1 MIMILGLIV
10 VVAAM
15 MLVIF
20 FVLLSKR
27 SKEVTDIA
35 KSFEEYKNTT
45 QNELMQLR
53 TKEATFD
60 TLLEQEKQ
68 KNTELKENNSQ
79 RVNELKQELEVAR
92 VKVDSLIEEIKN
104 YKSENST
111 LATQLKEQN
120 IAMQDKLELL
130 QNSETKLKTEFE
142 NLANKIFEDNSQK
155 LNQKN
160 QESLTNVLNPVRE
173 QLKDFRSRVDT
184 IYEKDTA
191 GRVELKHELQNLK
204 ELNQKMSEEAHNLTT
219 ALKGDKKQ
227 QGNWGEMVLEKVLES
242 SGLRKGEEY
251 LREVTLKA
259 DENIKFRPDVI
270 IKLPENRDIIIDAKT
285 SLVAYDSFIGAE
297 TELEKTKHTN
307 EHINALKNHIDGLSI
322 KEYEK
327 LEGVNSLDFIFI
339 FVPIENALTLAL
351 SKNIPNF
358 DKNLYEYAFQ
368 KKIILVSPTTLLLAL
383 KVIEN
388 TWKYEKQA
396 KSITSIYSRAEEL
409 YKKFVGF
416 VDDLEK
422 VGKSIN
428 DATKSYDNAFSKLK
442 SGNGNLIGQAEK
454 LKVVSNIKPK
464 KELKSDLVELAL
476 DDDQ

>member
-1 MIMILGLIV
+1 MIIVSGLV
-10 VVAAM
+10 VVLCIVM
-15 MLVIF
+15 GIMFFLVLVKKAKEIGNINSSF
-20 FVLLSKR
+20 QKYKDIKQNEVFALQSKKSTLDILLSE
-27 SKEVTDIA
+27 S
-35 KSFEEYKNTT
+35 
-45 QNELMQLR
+45 
-53 TKEATFD
+53 
-60 TLLEQEKQ
+60 KQ
-68 KNTELKENNSQ
+68 KNIETKQDGIQRIDELKLD
-79 RVNELKQELEVAR
+79 LKQERE
-92 VKVDSLIEEIKN
+92 KNDNYIEEIKN
-104 YKSENST
+104 YKSQISMLETS
-111 LATQLKEQN
+111 LKEQN
-120 IAMQDKLELL
+120 ISMQDKMKIL
-130 QNSETKLKTEFE
+130 QDSETKLKVEFE
-142 NLANKIFEDNSQK
+142 NVANKIFENNSKRFDERNTQS
-155 LNQKN
+155 LNF
-160 QESLTNVLNPVRE
+160 VLNPMKE

-191 GRVELKHELQNLK
+191 GRIELKHELQTLK
-204 ELNQKMSEEAHNLTT
+204 ELNQKMSQEAHNLTT

-227 QGNWGEMVLEKVLES
+227 QGNWGEMVLKKVLES

-251 LREVTLKA
+251 LREVTLRA
-259 DENIKFRPDVI
+259 GENIKFRPDVI

-285 SLVAYDSFIGAE
+285 SLVAYDNYIGADN
-297 TELEKTKHTN
+297 ELEKTKYTN
-307 EHINALKNHIDGLSI
+307 EHINALKNHIDGLSL

-396 KSITSIYSRAEEL
+396 KSITAIYSRAEEL

-422 VGKSIN
+422 VGKSIG
-428 DATKSYDNAFSKLK
+428 DASKSYDNAFSKLK
-442 SGNGNLIGQAEK
+442 SGNGNLIGQVEK
-454 LKVVSNIKPK
+454 LKIVSNIQPK
-464 KELKSDLVELAL
+464 KVVDERLVESAL
-476 DDDQ
+476 ELE

>member
-1 MIMILGLIV
+1 VVLGVLGF
-10 VVAAM
+10 
-15 MLVIF
+15 LVS
-20 FVLLSKR
+20 VKKSKQVESIR
-27 SKEVTDIA
+27 N
-35 KSFEEYKNTT
+35 SFEEYKNTT

-53 TKEATFD
+53 SKEATFD
-60 TLLEQEKQ
+60 TLLDQEKQ
-68 KNTELKENNSQ
+68 KNAELKEDKSQ
-79 RVNELKQELEVAR
+79 RIDELKQELITSR
-92 VKVDSLIEEIKN
+92 SKVDNLIEEIKN
-104 YKSENST
+104 YKSENSK
-111 LATQLKEQN
+111 LDTQLKEQN

-130 QNSETKLKTEFE
+130 QNSEAKLKTEFE
-142 NLANKIFEDNSQK
+142 NLATKIFEDNSQK

-160 QESLTNVLNPVRE
+160 QESLSNVLNPVRE

-191 GRVELKHELQNLK
+191 GRIELKHELQTLK

-251 LREVTLKA
+251 LREFTLKA

-285 SLVAYDSFIGAE
+285 SLVAYDNYIGAD
-297 TELEKTKHTN
+297 TELEKSKYTN
-307 EHINALKNHIDGLSI
+307 EHINALKNHIDGLSL

-327 LEGVNSLDFIFI
+327 LDGVNSLDFIFI

-351 SKNIPNF
+351 SKNIPNY

-396 KSITSIYSRAEEL
+396 KSISAIYSRAEEL

-442 SGNGNLIGQAEK
+442 SGNGNLIGQVEK

-464 KELKSDLVELAL
+464 KELNSGLVELAV
-476 DDDQ
+476 DE

>member
-1 MIMILGLIV
+1 MIIIVGLIFV
-10 VVAAM
+10 VVVLATVFLM
-15 MLVIF
+15 ML
-20 FVLLSKR
+20 SKKT
-27 SKEVTDIA
+27 KEVQNIT

-53 TKEATFD
+53 SKEVTFD

-68 KNTELKENNSQ
+68 KNIELKEDKAQ
-79 RVNELKQELEVAR
+79 RIEELKQELSLAR
-92 VKVDSLIEEIKN
+92 SKVDNFIEEIKN
-104 YKSENST
+104 YKSENSK
-111 LATQLKEQN
+111 LETQLKEQN

-130 QNSETKLKTEFE
+130 QNSEAKLKTEFE
-142 NLANKIFEDNSQK
+142 NLANKIFESNSQK

-160 QESLTNVLNPVRE
+160 QESLSNVLNPVRE

-191 GRVELKHELQNLK
+191 GRVELKHELQTLK

-251 LREVTLKA
+251 LREFTLKA
-259 DENIKFRPDVI
+259 DENTKFRPDVI

-285 SLVAYDSFIGAE
+285 SLVAYDNFIGAE
-297 TELEKTKHTN
+297 TELEKTKYTN
-307 EHINALKNHIDGLSI
+307 EHINALKNHIDGLSL

-351 SKNIPNF
+351 SKNIPNY

-396 KSITSIYSRAEEL
+396 KSITAIYSRAEEL

-416 VDDLEK
+416 VEDLEK

-454 LKVVSNIKPK
+454 LKIVSNIKPK
-464 KELKSDLVELAL
+464 KEIKSDLVEIGLE
-476 DDDQ
+476 DDK

>member
-1 MIMILGLIV
+1 MIMLIGIIILCV
-10 VVAAM
+10 VLGVLGF
-15 MLVIF
+15 LVS
-20 FVLLSKR
+20 VKKSKQVESIR
-27 SKEVTDIA
+27 N
-35 KSFEEYKNTT
+35 SFEEYKNTT

-53 TKEATFD
+53 SKEATFD
-60 TLLEQEKQ
+60 TLLDQEKQ
-68 KNTELKENNSQ
+68 KNAELKEDKSQ
-79 RVNELKQELEVAR
+79 RIDELKQELITSR
-92 VKVDSLIEEIKN
+92 SKVDNLIEEIKN
-104 YKSENST
+104 YKSENSK
-111 LATQLKEQN
+111 LDTQLKEQN

-130 QNSETKLKTEFE
+130 QNSEAKLKTEFE
-142 NLANKIFEDNSQK
+142 NLATKIFEDNSQK

-160 QESLTNVLNPVRE
+160 QESLSNVLNPVRE

-191 GRVELKHELQNLK
+191 GRIELKHELQTLK

-251 LREVTLKA
+251 LREFTLKA

-285 SLVAYDSFIGAE
+285 SLVAYDNYIGAD
-297 TELEKTKHTN
+297 TELEKSKYTN
-307 EHINALKNHIDGLSI
+307 EHINALKNHIDGLSL

-327 LEGVNSLDFIFI
+327 LDGVNSLDFIFI

-351 SKNIPNF
+351 SKNIPNY

-396 KSITSIYSRAEEL
+396 KSISAIYSRAEEL

-442 SGNGNLIGQAEK
+442 SGNGNLIGQVEK

-464 KELKSDLVELAL
+464 KELNSGLVELAV
-476 DDDQ
+476 DE

>member
-1 MIMILGLIV
+1 MIIILGLVIV
-10 VVAAM
+10 AVV
-15 MLVIF
+15 MLGVFLMI
-20 FVLLSKR
+20 LSKKT
-27 SKEVTDIA
+27 KEVQNIA
-35 KSFEEYKNTT
+35 KSFDEYKNTT

-68 KNTELKENNSQ
+68 KNIDLKEDKAQ
-79 RVNELKQELEVAR
+79 RIDELKQELSIAR
-92 VKVDSLIEEIKN
+92 SKVDNLIEEIKN

-120 IAMQDKLELL
+120 IAMQDKFELL
-130 QNSETKLKTEFE
+130 QNSEAKLKTEFE

-160 QESLTNVLNPVRE
+160 QESLSNVLNPVRE

-191 GRVELKHELQNLK
+191 GRIELKHELQNLK

-251 LREVTLKA
+251 LREFTLKA
-259 DENIKFRPDVI
+259 DENTKFRPDVI

-285 SLVAYDSFIGAE
+285 SLVAYDNFIGAD
-297 TELEKTKHTN
+297 TEVEKTKYTN
-307 EHINALKNHIDGLSI
+307 EHINALKNHIDGLSL

-351 SKNIPNF
+351 SKNVPNL

-396 KSITSIYSRAEEL
+396 KSITVIYSRAEEL

-422 VGKSIN
+422 VGKSLG
-428 DATKSYDNAFSKLK
+428 DASKSYDNALSKLK

-454 LKVVSNIKPK
+454 LKLVSNIKPK
-464 KELKSDLVELAL
+464 KELKTEIVELAL
-476 DDDQ
+476 EE

>member
-1 MIMILGLIV
+1 MIMLIGIIILCV
-10 VVAAM
+10 VLGVLGF
-15 MLVIF
+15 LVS
-20 FVLLSKR
+20 VKKSKQVESIR
-27 SKEVTDIA
+27 N
-35 KSFEEYKNTT
+35 SFEEYKNTT

-53 TKEATFD
+53 SKEATFD

-68 KNTELKENNSQ
+68 KNAELKEDKSQ
-79 RVNELKQELEVAR
+79 RIDELKQELITSR
-92 VKVDSLIEEIKN
+92 SKVDNLIEEIKN
-104 YKSENST
+104 YKSENAK
-111 LATQLKEQN
+111 LDTQLKEQN

-130 QNSETKLKTEFE
+130 QNSEAKLKTEFE
-142 NLANKIFEDNSQK
+142 NLATKIFEDNSQK

-160 QESLTNVLNPVRE
+160 QESLSNVLNPVRE

-191 GRVELKHELQNLK
+191 GRIELKHELQTLK

-251 LREVTLKA
+251 LREFTLKA

-285 SLVAYDSFIGAE
+285 SLVAYDNYIGADN
-297 TELEKTKHTN
+297 ELEKIKYTN
-307 EHINALKNHIDGLSI
+307 EHINALKNHIDGLSL

-327 LEGVNSLDFIFI
+327 LDGVNSLDFIFI

-351 SKNIPNF
+351 SKNIPNY

-396 KSITSIYSRAEEL
+396 KSISAIYSRAEEL

-442 SGNGNLIGQAEK
+442 SGNGNLIGQVEK

-464 KELKSDLVELAL
+464 KELNSGLVELAV
-476 DDDQ
+476 DE

>member
-1 MIMILGLIV
+1 MIMLIGIIILCV
-10 VVAAM
+10 VLGVLGF
-15 MLVIF
+15 LVS
-20 FVLLSKR
+20 VKKSKQVESIR
-27 SKEVTDIA
+27 N
-35 KSFEEYKNTT
+35 SFEEYKNTT

-53 TKEATFD
+53 SKEATFD
-60 TLLEQEKQ
+60 TLIAQEQQ
-68 KNTELKENNSQ
+68 KNAELKEDKSQ
-79 RVNELKQELEVAR
+79 RIDELKQELITSR
-92 VKVDSLIEEIKN
+92 SKVDSLIEEIKN
-104 YKSENST
+104 YKSENSK
-111 LATQLKEQN
+111 LDTQLKEQN

-130 QNSETKLKTEFE
+130 QNSEAKLKTEFE
-142 NLANKIFEDNSQK
+142 NLATKIFEDNSQK

-160 QESLTNVLNPVRE
+160 QESLSNVLNPVRE
-173 QLKDFRSRVDT
+173 QLKDFRTRVDT

-191 GRVELKHELQNLK
+191 GRIELKHELQTLK

-251 LREVTLKA
+251 LREFTLKA

-285 SLVAYDSFIGAE
+285 SLVAYDNYIGAD
-297 TELEKTKHTN
+297 TELEKSKYTN
-307 EHINALKNHIDGLSI
+307 EHINALKNHIDGLSL

-327 LEGVNSLDFIFI
+327 LDGVNSLDFIFI

-351 SKNIPNF
+351 SKNIPNY

-396 KSITSIYSRAEEL
+396 KSISAIYSRAEEL

-442 SGNGNLIGQAEK
+442 SGNGNLIGQVEK

-464 KELKSDLVELAL
+464 KELNSGLVELAV
-476 DDDQ
+476 DE

>member
-1 MIMILGLIV
+1 MIIIVGLIFVVVVLATVFLMIL
-10 VVAAM
+10 
-15 MLVIF
+15 
-20 FVLLSKR
+20 SKKT
-27 SKEVTDIA
+27 KEVQNIT

-53 TKEATFD
+53 SKEVTFD

-68 KNTELKENNSQ
+68 KNIELKEDKAQ
-79 RVNELKQELEVAR
+79 RIEELKQELSLAR
-92 VKVDSLIEEIKN
+92 SKVDNFIEEIKN
-104 YKSENST
+104 YKSENSK
-111 LATQLKEQN
+111 LETQLKEQN

-130 QNSETKLKTEFE
+130 QNSEAKLKTEFE
-142 NLANKIFEDNSQK
+142 NLANKIFESNSQK

-160 QESLTNVLNPVRE
+160 QESLSNVLNPVRE

-191 GRVELKHELQNLK
+191 GRVELKHELQTLK

-251 LREVTLKA
+251 LREFTLKA
-259 DENIKFRPDVI
+259 DENTKFRPDVI

-285 SLVAYDSFIGAE
+285 SLVAYDNFIGAE
-297 TELEKTKHTN
+297 TELEKTKYTN
-307 EHINALKNHIDGLSI
+307 EHINALKNHIDGLSL

-351 SKNIPNF
+351 SKNIPNY

-396 KSITSIYSRAEEL
+396 KSITAIYSRAEEL

-416 VDDLEK
+416 VEDLEK

-454 LKVVSNIKPK
+454 LKIVSNIKPK
-464 KELKSDLVELAL
+464 KEIKSDLVEIGLE
-476 DDDQ
+476 DDK

>member
-1 MIMILGLIV
+1 MIMLIGIIILCV
-10 VVAAM
+10 VLGVLGF
-15 MLVIF
+15 LVS
-20 FVLLSKR
+20 VKKSKQVESIR
-27 SKEVTDIA
+27 N
-35 KSFEEYKNTT
+35 SFEEYKNTT

-53 TKEATFD
+53 SKEATFD
-60 TLLEQEKQ
+60 TLLDQEKQ
-68 KNTELKENNSQ
+68 KNAELKEDKSQ
-79 RVNELKQELEVAR
+79 SIDELKQELITSR
-92 VKVDSLIEEIKN
+92 SKVDNLIEEIKN
-104 YKSENST
+104 YKSENSK
-111 LATQLKEQN
+111 LDTQLKEQN

-130 QNSETKLKTEFE
+130 QNSEAKLKTEFE
-142 NLANKIFEDNSQK
+142 NLATKIFEDNSQK

-160 QESLTNVLNPVRE
+160 QESLSNVLNPVRE

-191 GRVELKHELQNLK
+191 GRIELKHELQTLK

-251 LREVTLKA
+251 LREFTLKA

-285 SLVAYDSFIGAE
+285 SLVAYDNYIGAD
-297 TELEKTKHTN
+297 TELEKSKYTN
-307 EHINALKNHIDGLSI
+307 EHINALKNHIDGLSL

-327 LEGVNSLDFIFI
+327 LDGVNSLDFIFI

-351 SKNIPNF
+351 SKNIPNY

-368 KKIILVSPTTLLLAL
+368 KKIILVIPTTLLLAL

-396 KSITSIYSRAEEL
+396 KSISAIYSRAEEL

-442 SGNGNLIGQAEK
+442 SGNGNLIGQVEK

-464 KELKSDLVELAL
+464 KELNSGLVELAV
-476 DDDQ
+476 DE